1 MNWEPSV
8 GWKEYRRQHKQSPK
22 GLKTRRIYV
31 WKQRGLVD
39 DYEKVYQIYMETT
52 HCMKCSIQLTVGK
65 TCNTMKCM
73 DHDHGTDLY
82 RSILCHSC
90 NKCNPLDTQPRK
102 NNKTGIKNI
111 SKKGNWFIFSKTI
124 EKVTH
129 YKTFKT
135 IEEAI
140 EYKNLIGPS

>member
-1 MNWEPSV
+1 
-8 GWKEYRRQHKQSPK
+8 
-22 GLKTRRIYV
+22 
-31 WKQRGLVD
+31 
-39 DYEKVYQIYMETT
+39 
-52 HCMKCSIQLTVGK
+52 
-65 TCNTMKCM
+65 
-73 DHDHGTDLY
+73 
-82 RSILCHSC
+82 
-90 NKCNPLDTQPRK
+90 LDTQPRK

-111 SKKGNWFIFSKTI
+111 SKKGNRFIFSKTI